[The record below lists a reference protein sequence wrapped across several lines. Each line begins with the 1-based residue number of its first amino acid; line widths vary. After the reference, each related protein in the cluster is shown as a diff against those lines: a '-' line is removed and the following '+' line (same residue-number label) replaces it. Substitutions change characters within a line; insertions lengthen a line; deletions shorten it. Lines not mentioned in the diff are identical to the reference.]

1 MRRHLIIPDT
11 QIRPGVPTE
20 HIDWAARAIVEYMP
34 DVVVHLGD
42 HWDFA
47 SLNTHSEKG
56 SEELEGRRYQ
66 DDLDTGNEA
75 FARLD
80 APMAAEINRRIQSK
94 KKRWAP
100 RKVFLRGNHE
110 QRADRVAKNDP
121 KWHGIIGSHNCQ
133 TLDWEVVPFLQVAV
147 IDGIRY
153 SHYFQNVNSS
163 KPIGGSIDNRLN
175 RIGESFVQG
184 HEQGFL
190 YGNRTF
196 PTGRVKHGLVCGS
209 YYLHD
214 EGYKGAQGNG
224 HWRGIVVLNEVQDG
238 AYDIMP
244 LSIEYLRRKYG

>member
-1 MRRHLIIPDT
+1 VRRHLIIPDT

-20 HIDWAARAIVEYMP
+20 HIDWAARAIVEYLP
-34 DVVVHLGD
+34 DVVIHLGD

-47 SLNTHSEKG
+47 SLNSHSEKG

-66 DDLDTGNEA
+66 DDLDTGNDA
-75 FARLD
+75 FARLN
-80 APMAAEINRRIQSK
+80 APMAAEIARRHRRHI
-94 KKRWAP
+94 KRWTP

-110 QRADRVAKNDP
+110 HRADRIAKNDP
-121 KWHGIIGSHNCQ
+121 KWQGIIGSHNCQ

-163 KPIGGSIDNRLN
+163 KSIGGSIDNRLN

>member
-11 QIRPGVPTE
+11 QVRPGVPTD

-42 HWDFA
+42 HWDFP

-66 DDLDTGNEA
+66 DDVDSGNEA
-75 FARLD
+75 FARLC
-80 APMAAEINRRIQSK
+80 APMEAEQARRVRRHI
-94 KKRWAP
+94 KRWEP
-100 RKVFLRGNHE
+100 RKVILRGNHE
-110 QRADRVAKNDP
+110 HRADRVAKNDP
-121 KWHGIIGSHNCQ
+121 KWQGVIGSHNCH
-133 TLDWEVVPFLQVAV
+133 TRDWEVFPFLQVAL

-153 SHYFQNVNSS
+153 SHYFRNVNSS
-163 KPIGGSIDNRLN
+163 HPIGGSIDNRLN

-214 EGYKGAQGNG
+214 EGYKGRQGNG
-224 HWRGIVVLNEVQDG
+224 HWRGIVVLNEVVDG
-238 AYDIMP
+238 SYDIMP
-244 LSIEYLRRKYG
+244 LSIDFLQRKFG